1 MRNTRLLHMISL
13 VTVMLILS
21 NPSTAQLI
29 DPSIVDLGIS
39 VEDPPDEVEGPS
51 FGSGYSGEVPV
62 DGGLSL
68 LLAAGSV
75 LGYRQIKRRKGR

>member
-1 MRNTRLLHMISL
+1 MISL
-13 VTVMLILS
+13 VMAMLILS

-29 DPSIVDLGIS
+29 EPSVFDMGIGI
-39 VEDPPDEVEGPS
+39 EDPPDEVEGPS